1 MASPAADPARG
12 HKLHG
17 FELDAFGSQRLS
29 SGAKI
34 STPKGLQIQMR
45 PVIRRKGGIDEN
57 KKPEIL
63 APAGNRKAFLA
74 ALAAGADAIYCGLRS
89 FSARMA
95 AKNFTLE
102 QLAGLVELA
111 HARKTRVYL
120 AFNNLL
126 TTAELDQ
133 AARTIDILQQAV
145 KPDALIIQDMALLE
159 IVKQTG
165 FSGQVHLSTLANV
178 SFPGALKRLASVSGA
193 SRVVIPRELSIDE
206 IKAMAADCPSDLG
219 LEVFVHGALCY
230 AVSGRC
236 YWSSYLG
243 GKSGLRGWCVQ
254 PCRRRYQQDGT
265 LRRFFACLDLSAD
278 VLTKVLLKIPAIR
291 AWKIEGRKKGAHYVY
306 YTTCAYRILRDQ
318 SHDPQAKKEALGLL
332 EMALGRPG
340 THYNLLGHRPQSPLQ
355 AEIPTGS
362 GLLVARLRGTG
373 PKAHIQPRLPLLA
386 GDSLR
391 IGFEDDP
398 WHCRISLSK
407 SVPKGGT
414 FHLTLQDNKKPPRA
428 TPVFLVDRSEA
439 ALEEK
444 LRPLQEQLVK
454 IPSPT
459 RLKSAFVLRLPTA
472 GRKHN
477 QPMQMKVLRRTE
489 RRLPRGAT
497 GLWLEAD
504 GSTRLPKG
512 NTGRIWWWLPPVI
525 WPENQEDFLA
535 QLQRLLAKGARRFV
549 LNAPW
554 QIAWF
559 KNRRKLALWAGPFCN
574 VANPLAA
581 RSLKLMGFNG
591 VILSPELGRRD
602 FVQMAAKSPLPTGMV
617 IRGNWPLCV
626 SRIVPPDLK
635 LNHPFTSPKGEKAWT
650 VRRGG
655 TYWTYPNWP
664 IDLTGHQETLFAAGI
679 GLFVHLEEPLPRSV
693 AVKQRPGLWNWEA
706 KLR

>member
-1 MASPAADPARG
+1 MQA
-12 HKLHG
+12 
-17 FELDAFGSQRLS
+17 
-29 SGAKI
+29 
-34 STPKGLQIQMR
+34 
-45 PVIRRKGGIDEN
+45 VIRRKGGIDEN

-95 AKNFTLE
+95 AKNFTLK

-111 HARKTRVYL
+111 HSRDTKVYL

-126 TTAELDQ
+126 TTAELTE
-133 AARTIDILQQAV
+133 AARTIDILARTV
-145 KPDALIIQDMALLE
+145 RPDALIVQDLAMLE

-178 SFPGALKRLASVSGA
+178 SFPDALKRLCSLTGA

-206 IKAMAADCPSDLG
+206 IKAMAAACPQDLG

-254 PCRRRYQQDGT
+254 PCRRRYQQDGKS
-265 LRRFFACLDLSAD
+265 RRFFACLDLSAD

-306 YTTCAYRILRDQ
+306 YTTCAYRLLRDQ
-318 SHDPQAKKEALGLL
+318 AHDPQAKRQALGLL
-332 EMALGRPG
+332 EMALGRPA
-340 THYNLLGHRPQSPLQ
+340 THYNLLGHRPRSPLQ
-355 AEIPTGS
+355 ADTPTGS
-362 GLLVARLRGTG
+362 GLLVAHVRSSGSR
-373 PKAHIQPRLPLLA
+373 AYIEPRLPLLA

-391 IGFEDDP
+391 IGYEDDP
-398 WHCRISLSK
+398 WHCRIAVPK
-407 SVPKGGT
+407 SVPKAGT
-414 FHLTLQDNKKPPRA
+414 FHLALPAGKKPPKA
-428 TPVFLVDRSEA
+428 APVFLVDRSEA
-439 ALEEK
+439 GLEEK
-444 LRPLQEQLVK
+444 LRPLEEQLAKMSSVNV
-454 IPSPT
+454 PQ
-459 RLKSAFVLRLPTA
+459 SAFVLRLPTP

-477 QPMQMKVLRRTE
+477 QPMQMKVLRRAE
-489 RRLPRGAT
+489 KRLPRGAV
-497 GLWLEAD
+497 GLWLAAD

-525 WPENQEDFLA
+525 WPDNQENFLA
-535 QLQRLLAKGARRFV
+535 QLEKLLAKGARRFV

-554 QIAWF
+554 QIVWF
-559 KNRRKLALWAGPFCN
+559 RRRRKLAVWAGPFCN

-581 RSLKLMGFNG
+581 RVLKLMGFDG

-602 FVQMAAKSPLPTGMV
+602 FLQMAAKSPLPTGMV

-626 SRIVPPDLK
+626 SRIAPPDLRPG
-635 LNHPFTSPKGEKAWT
+635 HPFASPKGEKAWT
-650 VRRGG
+650 VRHGD

-664 IDLTGHQETLFAAGI
+664 IDLTGHQQTLFDAGI
-679 GLFVHLEEPLPRSV
+679 GLFVHIEEPLPRSV
-693 AVKQRPGLWNWEA
+693 AVKKRPGLWNWDN
-706 KLR
+706 KLV